1 MKRAGW
7 QHTDARTG
15 DEDST
20 VDRSALREAA
30 LAGVRWTTIA
40 RLVAEAVGLTSA
52 IVLAHLVPPA
62 EFGRAAIALIVQAI
76 AVAITA
82 AGFGTP
88 LVQRPQVQRAHLQA
102 ALLLALGSG
111 VLMTAAVLLLAPWLV
126 EPLFGARTVTL
137 VQIASPL
144 FLLGALGVVPHALL
158 QRRLDFRVISSVD
171 IVAVIVG
178 AAVSIGAAALAGLEG
193 EAVVLGVVAAG
204 AVHSL
209 GLLACVR
216 IPLPAWR
223 WHEMREIAAFGFPT
237 MLSSLSRSGFR
248 NVDYAI
254 VAAMLGPAAAGL
266 YWRAFQLGVEY
277 QRKISGIVQRIA
289 LPLYARAATMEDKRA
304 LRARVVRTQAA
315 IIFPLLTLFAA
326 TASSSVPW
334 VFGPAWEG
342 AVVPAQILAGAGML
356 AAVMTGMGPLVL
368 AVGHPRALLAW
379 DVGSL
384 ALYALAVVIAGRW
397 GVNAVCAAVVV
408 VYLMQLLAAHRFLL
422 TPLVG
427 IPFRSVWDDVAPAGA
442 ASALLLA
449 VALPLTKLLE
459 GAGIG
464 PVLVLAAASAAA
476 APTYLLALRRLS
488 PEGWSDLRLVVRRVL
503 PGRKRGT
510 TAPEP
515 VATPV

>member
-1 MKRAGW
+1 
-7 QHTDARTG
+7 
-15 DEDST
+15 
-20 VDRSALREAA
+20 
-30 LAGVRWTTIA
+30 
-40 RLVAEAVGLTSA
+40 
-52 IVLAHLVPPA
+52 
-62 EFGRAAIALIVQAI
+62 VQAI
-76 AVAITA
+76 AVAITG

-111 VLMTAAVLLLAPWLV
+111 VLMTAGCLLLAPWLV
-126 EPLFGARTVTL
+126 EPLFGDRTVTL

-144 FLLGALGVVPHALL
+144 FLIGAVGVVPHALL

-171 IVAVIVG
+171 IVAVIIG
-178 AAVSIGAAALAGLEG
+178 AAVSIGAAVAGLNG
-193 EAVVLGVVAAG
+193 EAVVLGVVASG

-223 WHEMREIAAFGFPT
+223 WREMREIAAFGFPT
-237 MLSSLSRSGFR
+237 TLSSLSRSGFR

-289 LPLYARAATMEDKRA
+289 LPLYARAATIEDKRA

-315 IIFPLLTLFAA
+315 LIFPLLTLFAA

-342 AVVPAQILAGAGML
+342 AVVPAQILAGAGLL

-397 GVNAVCAAVVV
+397 GVNAVCVAVVG
-408 VYLMQLLAAHRFLL
+408 VYLIQLLAAHRFLL
-422 TPLVG
+422 SPLVG
-427 IPFRSVWDDVAPAGA
+427 IPFRSVWDDVAPGGA

-449 VALPLTKLLE
+449 IALPLTKLLE
-459 GAGIG
+459 GADAG
-464 PVLVLAAASAAA
+464 PVLVLAAATAAA
-476 APTYLLALRRLS
+476 VPAYVLALSRLA
-488 PEGWSDLRLVVRRVL
+488 PEAWSDLKLIARRVL
-503 PGRKRGT
+503 PSRRRAAP
-510 TAPEP
+510 APEP
-515 VATPV
+515 VATAV